1 MMNRFFMKE
10 AKRKRLEQVC
20 WKSGTVSEFLE
31 LTSEETVLAEIQL
44 ALSRYLKDRINL

>member
-1 MMNRFFMKE
+1 ME
-10 AKRKRLEQVC
+10 ESKRKHLEKAG

-31 LTSEETVLAEIQL
+31 ITPEETVIVEIKL

>member
-1 MMNRFFMKE
+1 MKE